1 MANVFRAHSSDYQ
14 EADKA
19 IVRHPIVL
27 GVSAVVQVNR
37 GAFLG
42 EHDNG
47 SALVLQHAARQCS

>member
-1 MANVFRAHSSDYQ
+1 MTNVFRAHSSDYQ

-47 SALVLQHAARQCS
+47 SALVLQHAA